1 MDAVTFWTTCATDG
15 IVLEPEQM
23 QAMERYHDELIKW
36 NKRVNLVSRQDI
48 EHVYERHILHSLT
61 ILKYVELRAKARVI
75 DVGTGG
81 GFPGIPLKIA
91 RPDLYVMLVDSIA
104 KKVKVTDMLAK
115 HTGLRHIGAKTV
127 RAEALADDKQF
138 RGSFDMVAARAVAP
152 LVQLASWTLPLMRP
166 DGVLA
171 TLKGGD
177 LSREIEETMRK
188 FPELTISVID
198 IDMMGTT
205 WFREHDKKLVLC
217 RFAPPGEIQQVVR
230 EAREILTSAGQE
242 PPLQVTPDVKDPGAG
257 RLVPTV
263 PPNEPDSDPATPVV
277 PPSRP
282 NTEPAVPT
290 VPPSQPDA
298 EPRVPTVPPLEPDP
312 QPQTP
317 TVPPVEPDPA
327 PAPPTIPPL

>member
-61 ILKYVELRAKARVI
+61 ILKYVELRPKARVI

-81 GFPGIPLKIA
+81 GFPGIPMKIA

-115 HTGLRHIGAKTV
+115 HTGLRHIGAKTI
-127 RAEALADDKQF
+127 RAEALVDDKQF
-138 RGSFDMVAARAVAP
+138 RGTFDMVAARAVAP
-152 LVQLASWTLPLMRP
+152 LVQLASWTLPLLRP

-177 LSREIEETMRK
+177 LSREIEETTRK
-188 FPELTISVID
+188 FPELSVSVID

-205 WFREHDKKLVLC
+205 WFRDHDKKLVLC
-217 RFAPPGEIQQVVR
+217 RFAPPGEVQKVVA
-230 EAREILTSAGQE
+230 EAKEILSEAGQE
-242 PPLQVTPDVKDPGAG
+242 PPLQVTPTVAEPGSAQPLPTVPPVEPQKDPVQPAVPPTEPGVEPV
-257 RLVPTV
+257 VPTV
-263 PPNEPDSDPATPVV
+263 PP
-277 PPSRP
+277 
-282 NTEPAVPT
+282 
-290 VPPSQPDA
+290 A
-298 EPRVPTVPPLEPDP
+298 EPGIE
-312 QPQTP
+312 PQTP
-317 TVPPVEPDPA
+317 TVPPVDPDPA
-327 PAPPTIPPL
+327 PALPTIPPVEPR